1 MPGPSAGQGRQPQQH
16 VWNTLDSKPR
26 ATFGM
31 TACLQIRAR
40 EQCIRA
46 VKGGPLEN
54 SNVVM
59 VLLLGVLLMALVVFL
74 GILSVSLAGSL
85 G

>member
-1 MPGPSAGQGRQPQQH
+1 M
-16 VWNTLDSKPR
+16 
-26 ATFGM
+26 
-31 TACLQIRAR
+31 
-40 EQCIRA
+40 
-46 VKGGPLEN
+46 EN